1 MNILNTNEETGKANY
16 HYTENRYNHD
26 TSAQKFDY
34 SSYNQKELAKA
45 KQIGGILNTNAESG
59 YETWD
64 WNKKQKMPAPPKDY
78 FEQYSQGKKKPGAIL
93 KSNAENGAWNF
104 ASREYY
110 DPETIKRFNMKLQN
124 NNLNNDN
131 YDEGIYSNNNNDN
144 YNVNNNNNGPI
155 NSFSQIP
162 QDVIDRADRES
173 QIYSNLTKGNQENSL
188 NKGRVDVEKI
198 ETNES
203 IIVENGVKKKVTKV
217 VKYMSDGEVKTEI
230 YKTNV

>member
-16 HYTENRYNHD
+16 HYTENRYNRD
-26 TSAQKFDY
+26 TPAQKFDY
-34 SSYNQKELAKA
+34 SSYNERELAKA
-45 KQIGGILNTNAESG
+45 KKTGGILNTNAESG
-59 YETWD
+59 YDTWD
-64 WNKKQKMPAPPKDY
+64 WNKKQNMPPPPKDY

-93 KSNAENGAWNF
+93 QSNAENGAWNF

-124 NNLNNDN
+124 NNLNNDY
-131 YDEGIYSNNNNDN
+131 YDESNYVNNNNN
-144 YNVNNNNNGPI
+144 NNNNNGPI

-162 QDVIDRADRES
+162 QDVIYRSDMES
-173 QIYSNLTKGNQENSL
+173 QNYDNLKKNNQVNNL
-188 NKGRVDVEKI
+188 NKGRVDVQKI

-203 IIVENGVKKKVTKV
+203 IIFENGVKKKVTKV

>member
-16 HYTENRYNHD
+16 HYTENRYNRD
-26 TSAQKFDY
+26 TPAQKFDY
-34 SSYNQKELAKA
+34 SSYNERELAKA
-45 KQIGGILNTNAESG
+45 KKTGGILNTNAESG
-59 YETWD
+59 YDTWD
-64 WNKKQKMPAPPKDY
+64 WNKKQNMPAPPKDY

-93 KSNAENGAWNF
+93 QSNAENGAWNF

-124 NNLNNDN
+124 NNLNNDYYHESN
-131 YDEGIYSNNNNDN
+131 YVNNNNK
-144 YNVNNNNNGPI
+144 NNGPI

-162 QDVIDRADRES
+162 QDVIYRSDMES
-173 QIYSNLTKGNQENSL
+173 QNYGNLAKNNQVNNL
-188 NKGRVDVEKI
+188 NKGRVDVQKI

-203 IIVENGVKKKVTKV
+203 IIFENGVKKKVTKV

>member
-16 HYTENRYNHD
+16 HYTENRYNRD
-26 TSAQKFDY
+26 TPAQKFDY
-34 SSYNQKELAKA
+34 SSYNERELAKA
-45 KQIGGILNTNAESG
+45 KKTGGILNTNAESG
-59 YETWD
+59 YDTWD
-64 WNKKQKMPAPPKDY
+64 WNKKQNMPPPPKDY

-93 KSNAENGAWNF
+93 QSNAENGAWNF

-124 NNLNNDN
+124 NNLNNDY
-131 YDEGIYSNNNNDN
+131 YDESNYVNNN
-144 YNVNNNNNGPI
+144 NNNNNGPI

-162 QDVIDRADRES
+162 QDVIYRSDMES
-173 QIYSNLTKGNQENSL
+173 QNYGNLKKNNQVNNI
-188 NKGRVDVEKI
+188 NKGRVDVQKI

-203 IIVENGVKKKVTKV
+203 IIFENGVKKKVTKV
-217 VKYMSDGEVKTEI
+217 VKYMSDGEIKTEI

>member
-16 HYTENRYNHD
+16 HYTENRYNRD
-26 TSAQKFDY
+26 TPAQKFDY
-34 SSYNQKELAKA
+34 SSYNERELAKA
-45 KQIGGILNTNAESG
+45 KKTGGILNTNAESG
-59 YETWD
+59 YDTWD
-64 WNKKQKMPAPPKDY
+64 WNKKQNMPPPPKDY

-93 KSNAENGAWNF
+93 QSNAENGAWNF

-124 NNLNNDN
+124 NNLNNDY
-131 YDEGIYSNNNNDN
+131 YDESNYVNNKN
-144 YNVNNNNNGPI
+144 NNNNNGPI

-162 QDVIDRADRES
+162 QDVIYRSDMES
-173 QIYSNLTKGNQENSL
+173 QNYGNLAKNNQVNNL
-188 NKGRVDVEKI
+188 NKGRVDVQKI

-203 IIVENGVKKKVTKV
+203 IIFENGVKKKVTKV
-217 VKYMSDGEVKTEI
+217 VKYMSDGEIKTEI

>member
-16 HYTENRYNHD
+16 HYTENRYNRD
-26 TSAQKFDY
+26 APAQKFDY
-34 SSYNQKELAKA
+34 SSYNERELAKA
-45 KQIGGILNTNAESG
+45 KQTGGILNTNAESG
-59 YETWD
+59 YDTWD

-78 FEQYSQGKKKPGAIL
+78 FEQYSQGNKKPGAIL

-124 NNLNNDN
+124 NNLNNDY
-131 YDEGIYSNNNNDN
+131 YDESNNNNNNN
-144 YNVNNNNNGPI
+144 YNVNNNNNNGPI

-162 QDVIDRADRES
+162 QYVIDRADMES
-173 QIYSNLTKGNQENSL
+173 QNYGNLANNNQGNNL
-188 NKGRVDVEKI
+188 NKGRVDVQKI

-203 IIVENGVKKKVTKV
+203 FIFENGVKKKVTKV

>member
-16 HYTENRYNHD
+16 HYTENRYNRD
-26 TSAQKFDY
+26 APAQKFDY
-34 SSYNQKELAKA
+34 SSYNERELAKA
-45 KQIGGILNTNAESG
+45 KQTGGILNTNAESG
-59 YETWD
+59 YDTWD
-64 WNKKQKMPAPPKDY
+64 WNKKQNMPPPPKDY

-93 KSNAENGAWNF
+93 QSNAENGAWNF

-124 NNLNNDN
+124 NNLNNDY
-131 YDEGIYSNNNNDN
+131 YDESN
-144 YNVNNNNNGPI
+144 YVNNNNNGPI

-162 QDVIDRADRES
+162 QDVIYRSDMES
-173 QIYSNLTKGNQENSL
+173 QNYDNLKKNNQVNNL
-188 NKGRVDVEKI
+188 NKGRVDVQKI

-203 IIVENGVKKKVTKV
+203 IIFENGVKKKVTKV